1 MRGAWGQVGGFP
13 GDRMGKG
20 REGEGIAPTR
30 LAVGQHGKLMQNNMQ
45 MSSPF
50 SAGAGMSPKS
60 SPVKM
65 NVVGGG
71 GTPAEGH
78 SRSQRSG

>member
-20 REGEGIAPTR
+20 PEGKGTAPNR
-30 LAVGQHGKLMQNNMQ
+30 LAVGQHGKFMQNNMQ

-65 NVVGGG
+65 NIVGGG
-71 GTPAEGH
+71 RHP
-78 SRSQRSG
+78 S